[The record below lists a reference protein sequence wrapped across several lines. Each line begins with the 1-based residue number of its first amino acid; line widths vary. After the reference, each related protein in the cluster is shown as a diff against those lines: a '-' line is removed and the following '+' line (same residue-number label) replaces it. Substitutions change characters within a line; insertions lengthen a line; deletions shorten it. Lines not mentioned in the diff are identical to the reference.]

1 MGDSETAC
9 RLDAAA
15 SLLYSVG
22 RAHPDHSD
30 PGVRLHCLA
39 GAHHLGAAGAVV
51 TRSEL
56 AHAEL
61 EATIRA
67 AMKELGALPA
77 SVFATPDVLAAAD
90 AAQIALERL
99 EDS

>member
-1 MGDSETAC
+1 MKDSETAC

-39 GAHHLGAAGAVV
+39 GAHHLGAAGAAV
-51 TRSEL
+51 THTDL
-56 AHAEL
+56 AHDKL

-67 AMKELGALPA
+67 AMTHLSALPG

>member
-1 MGDSETAC
+1 MNESVTA

-22 RAHPDHSD
+22 RADPDHSD

-39 GAHHLGAAGAVV
+39 GAHHLGAAGAAATHAEV
-51 TRSEL
+51 
-56 AHAEL
+56 AHDEL

-67 AMKELGALPA
+67 AMTQLSGLPA
-77 SVFATPDVLAAAD
+77 AIFATPDVLAAAD